1 MHRTHEMRMTRNAQ
15 SGLEEWA
22 CPTCGRRI
30 LLRWPPHYTKHVL
43 DAGDEEACHIARTA
57 DDTPPAPTDAPSD
70 APDTTAGEN
79 RRLRETGVHAL
90 PTPAPAHLNPSEP
103 V

>member
-1 MHRTHEMRMTRNAQ
+1 MTSRLPEHADGRGSTALHKTHEMRKERTAE

-43 DAGDEEACHIARTA
+43 DAGDERACHIARTP
-57 DDTPPAPTDAPSD
+57 DDTP
-70 APDTTAGEN
+70 TATETAAGV
-79 RRLRETGVHAL
+79 RWLRETAAL
-90 PTPAPAHLNPSEP
+90 ARPAEPA
-103 V
+103 